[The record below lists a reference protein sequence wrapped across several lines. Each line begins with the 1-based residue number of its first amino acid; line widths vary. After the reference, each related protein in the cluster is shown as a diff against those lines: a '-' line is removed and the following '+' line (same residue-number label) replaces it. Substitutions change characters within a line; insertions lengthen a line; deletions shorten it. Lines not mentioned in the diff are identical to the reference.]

1 MQKRKKMCK
10 STIVGNGLMTRT
22 SEFRKYDFYK
32 STQSTVIWQTFTPAQ
47 IQFQAF
53 EYTSDTVHSITP

>member
-47 IQFQAF
+47 IQF
-53 EYTSDTVHSITP
+53 